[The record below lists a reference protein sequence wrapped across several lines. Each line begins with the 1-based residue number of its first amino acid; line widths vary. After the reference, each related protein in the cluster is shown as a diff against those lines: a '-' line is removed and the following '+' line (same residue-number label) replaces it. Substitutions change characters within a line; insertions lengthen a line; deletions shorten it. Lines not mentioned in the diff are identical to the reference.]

1 MNRVTKWNWGEH
13 AVIEDNYTLLAQ
25 GDIKADSFSVV
36 SDSALTGK
44 TCAANFIRADGVTVQ
59 LTGTV
64 SGTTA
69 AVELTE
75 DCLYY
80 EGAFTLAI
88 FISDSAHRC
97 TARVVSGRVVRT
109 QSERILDKGAAY
121 DLASLRAQIAAKVPR
136 PAGAGNV
143 GDVLVTDGAGGT
155 SWANP
160 ATATAAGILTVGG
173 TDYAV
178 RTGTG
183 GAAGYITFVPEA

>member
-1 MNRVTKWNWGEH
+1 MNRITKWNLGAP
-13 AVIEDNYTLLAQ
+13 AVVEDNYTILAQ
-25 GDIKADSFSVV
+25 GDIKADTFSVL
-36 SDSALTGK
+36 STESLAGK

-59 LTGTV
+59 LSGTV

-69 AVELTE
+69 SVELTE

-80 EGAFTLAI
+80 DGAFTLAM
-88 FISDSAHRC
+88 FISDSTHRY
-97 TARVVSGRVVRT
+97 TARVVSGRVIRT
-109 QSERILDKGAAY
+109 ISERILDKGAAY
-121 DLASLRAQIAAKVPR
+121 DLASLRAQIAAKIPR

-160 ATATAAGILTVGG
+160 ATATAAGILSVGG

-183 GAAGYITFVPEA
+183 GAAGYITFVLEA